1 MQMKKFPIMFY
12 IIFNSYYKPEVL
24 DVNNELSPTNISKV
38 LRIAEWLCMV
48 EERNVYSQAH
58 RSFLLQK
65 Y

>member
-24 DVNNELSPTNISKV
+24 DVNNELNLTNISKV
-38 LRIAEWLCMV
+38 LRTVECLCLAKD
-48 EERNVYSQAH
+48 RNVYSQAH